1 MASLLSL
8 LPAFEDKFAKNMT
21 NKNIDDKELH
31 FPYLPNT
38 EAERDAMLKEIGVK
52 TFEELIAH
60 IPQTVRAK
68 PLEIA
73 EGLSELELSSAIQAL
88 AAKNKPTSQQ
98 SSFLGGGS
106 YRRFVPAVVPAII
119 SRSEFATAYT
129 PYQPEVSQ
137 GSLQAIYEF
146 QTAICLITGMD
157 VANASMYDGPTAAA
171 EAAMMAVRLSND
183 KRKKIVIAASVNPE
197 HRMVTETYANSCGIA
212 TVIAKN
218 DKGVSHGAGSD
229 LAQVLDSDVAC
240 FVVQYPNFFGCIEE
254 LEAIAKAVHDAGA
267 LLVVISDPISLGL
280 LKAPGDLGAD
290 IVVGDA
296 QSCGNFLSFGG
307 PSAGYMAC
315 RKEFIR
321 QLPGRLAGMTVD
333 NRGQRAFTLT
343 LQTREQHIRRAK
355 ATSNICTNQALNAL
369 AMLVYLTCMGPQ
381 GLRELANI
389 SLQRAH
395 YLADKLTAIEGVSL
409 TFAQPFFNEFA
420 LSLPES
426 ASVADVLKELK
437 AKNILGGIKL
447 STHYAELSHSILVA
461 VTEMNTVA
469 ELDTFAEALAAVL
482 ASKSVKKKVLTV

>member
-1 MASLLSL
+1 
-8 LPAFEDKFAKNMT
+8 MT
-21 NKNIDDKELH
+21 INNNIDDKELH

-38 EAERDAMLKEIGVK
+38 EAERAAMLKEIGVK
-52 TFEELIAH
+52 TFEELISH
-60 IPQTVRAK
+60 IPASVRAK
-68 PLEIA
+68 PLDIQ
-73 EGLSELELSSAIQAL
+73 EGLSELELSAYMQKL
-88 AAKNKPTSQQ
+88 AAKNKPASQQ
-98 SSFLGGGS
+98 ASFLGGGS

-171 EAAMMAVRLSND
+171 EAAMMAVRLATTA
-183 KRKKIVIAASVNPE
+183 RKKVVISGGVNPE
-197 HRMVTETYANSCGIA
+197 HRMVTETYATAFGIE
-212 TVIAKN
+212 TTIA
-218 DKGVSHGAGSD
+218 STGSN
-229 LAQVLDSDVAC
+229 LDSAIDKDVAC
-240 FVVQYPNFFGCIEE
+240 FVVQYPNYFGCIEE
-254 LEAIAKAVHDAGA
+254 LEAIAKTVHSHGA

-381 GLRELANI
+381 GLRELAQI
-389 SLQRAH
+389 TLQRAH
-395 YLADKLTAIEGVSL
+395 YLAEKLTAIDGVKL
-409 TFAQPFFNEFA
+409 TFDQPFFNEFA
-420 LSLPES
+420 LTLPAGVKAQE
-426 ASVADVLKELK
+426 VLDQLK
-437 AKNILGGIKL
+437 DKGILGGINL
-447 STHYAELSHSILVA
+447 STSYPELGASILIA
-461 VTEMNTVA
+461 VTEMNPVA
-469 ELDTFAEALAAVL
+469 ELDQFVEVLTATLAAK
-482 ASKSVKKKVLTV
+482 AIKKKVLTV